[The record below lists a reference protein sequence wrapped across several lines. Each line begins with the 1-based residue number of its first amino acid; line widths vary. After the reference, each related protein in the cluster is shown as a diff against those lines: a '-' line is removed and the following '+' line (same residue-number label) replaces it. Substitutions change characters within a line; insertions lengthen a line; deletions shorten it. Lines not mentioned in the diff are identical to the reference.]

1 MDDELL
7 ATWARLPAEER
18 ARLLCVQ
25 EPAPRIDLGM
35 QMLWA
40 AELQSRQFGVCGSS
54 DPFDHA
60 QLPLLATMQF
70 DGFMHKGQKVFKSV
84 KWPKEFHQDPMILAN
99 ALRFSL
105 QASHGKRRSPAMQSS
120 RWHQLLLPAA
130 QSWAAFEIQ
139 LAQLVEQLVLR
150 AQEVGPEPLPRP
162 VGPAG
167 APASPVEREVREPTE
182 TRLWSSWAAATAPTD
197 EAVPH
202 PGDPQEAVEE
212 EAAAP
217 APGSRAAKR
226 ARQRERR
233 KLGKALARGE
243 DVDDLAAAAG
253 VTVPA
258 ARRGPGRLVLSA
270 RCCRLNLCERARS
283 PHLSP
288 AQRSRRWMS
297 LGLRPLSHTERRRK
311 RCARSDRSD
320 RSDRSG

>member
-25 EPAPRIDLGM
+25 EPECVRLIDLGM

-212 EAAAP
+212 EASGTLAAL
-217 APGSRAAKR
+217 GLSEKHRAAE
-226 ARQRERR
+226 QP
-233 KLGKALARGE
+233 
-243 DVDDLAAAAG
+243 VYI
-253 VTVPA
+253 
-258 ARRGPGRLVLSA
+258 
-270 RCCRLNLCERARS
+270 C
-283 PHLSP
+283 
-288 AQRSRRWMS
+288 
-297 LGLRPLSHTERRRK
+297 
-311 RCARSDRSD
+311 
-320 RSDRSG
+320 